1 MLNHNYITELLKSKD
16 IILHQVVESE
26 KEVELHISQT
36 QKPHKCPKCGSITSK
51 IHDYR
56 VQRVKDVPIMGKRT
70 YLVLR
75 KRRYVCKECGKKF
88 FEHINFLGKRQRMT
102 NRLAAYIISQL
113 SSLSSMKEVA
123 RQTNVSVTTVMRLF
137 DKVSPTKKIEDFS
150 SEAICIDEFK
160 GNAGGAKY
168 QCIIV
173 DPVKKQIVEI
183 LKDRRQDV
191 LIEYFKRLKDRDK
204 VKYFVCDMW
213 RQFVETA
220 KIYFKNAKIV
230 IDKFHFTRYVYWALE
245 NVRKRVQKELE
256 DNLRKYFKRS
266 RKLLLKS
273 YEELTAEQREELEV
287 MFWYSRDLRKAHRLK
302 EEFRKV
308 LESSN
313 SAQAKV
319 ELKKWI
325 EAAERSGLSEFCRCI
340 KVFRNWFSEIV
351 NSFDVPY
358 TNSVTEGFNNKIKVL
373 KRNAF
378 GYRNFERFRKRILY
392 SCGS

>member
-16 IILHQVVESE
+16 IIFHQVVENE

-56 VQRVKDVPIMGKRT
+56 VQRVKNVPIMGKRT
-70 YLVLR
+70 YL
-75 KRRYVCKECGKKF
+75 
-88 FEHINFLGKRQRMT
+88 
-102 NRLAAYIISQL
+102 
-113 SSLSSMKEVA
+113 
-123 RQTNVSVTTVMRLF
+123 
-137 DKVSPTKKIEDFS
+137 IE
-150 SEAICIDEFK
+150 
-160 GNAGGAKY
+160 
-168 QCIIV
+168 
-173 DPVKKQIVEI
+173 
-183 LKDRRQDV
+183 
-191 LIEYFKRLKDRDK
+191 
-204 VKYFVCDMW
+204 
-213 RQFVETA
+213 T
-220 KIYFKNAKIV
+220 
-230 IDKFHFTRYVYWALE
+230 DKFHFTRYVYWALE

-287 MFWYSRDLRKAHRLK
+287 MFWYSEDLRKAHRLK

-313 SAQAKV
+313 SAEAKV

-325 EAAERSGLSEFCRCI
+325 EAAERSSLSEFCRCI
-340 KVFRNWFSEIV
+340 KVFMNWFSEIV

-373 KRNAF
+373 KRNAY

>member
-1 MLNHNYITELLKSKD
+1 MLNHNYIIELLKSKD
-16 IILHQVVESE
+16 IILHQVVENE
-26 KEVELHISQT
+26 KEVELHISQI

-56 VQRVKDVPIMGKRT
+56 VQRVKDIPIMGKRT

-137 DKVSPTKKIEDFS
+137 DNVNPTKKIEDFS
-150 SEAICIDEFK
+150 SEVICIDEFK

-183 LKDRRQDV
+183 LRDRRQDV

-287 MFWYSRDLRKAHRLK
+287 MLH
-302 EEFRKV
+302 
-308 LESSN
+308 
-313 SAQAKV
+313 
-319 ELKKWI
+319 
-325 EAAERSGLSEFCRCI
+325 
-340 KVFRNWFSEIV
+340 
-351 NSFDVPY
+351 
-358 TNSVTEGFNNKIKVL
+358 
-373 KRNAF
+373 
-378 GYRNFERFRKRILY
+378 
-392 SCGS
+392 

>member
-160 GNAGGAKY
+160 GNVGGAKY

-273 YEELTAEQREELEV
+273 YEELTPQQREELEV

-313 SAQAKV
+313 STQAKV

-340 KVFRNWFSEIV
+340 KVFRSWFSEIV